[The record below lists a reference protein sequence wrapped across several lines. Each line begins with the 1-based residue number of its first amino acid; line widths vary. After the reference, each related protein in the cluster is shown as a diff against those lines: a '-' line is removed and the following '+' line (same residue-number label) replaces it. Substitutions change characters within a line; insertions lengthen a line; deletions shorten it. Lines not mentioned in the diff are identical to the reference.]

1 MDFSLCDRSALLRC
15 SLSLFLSFCLA
26 LPSLTMSAGEAL
38 TLTLTHRDELP
49 QAVTSLKQ
57 LNARAGD
64 MLSLSSELGED
75 FAFRVET
82 ARRTNHGNKVIRGV
96 SEAGGRL
103 TMVVT
108 SDGQL
113 QGYLREDG
121 RTHRLVQ
128 EGGDIVWHYADPY
141 LARPVDRGGVRLQ
154 RFDKTG
160 PANESIRDLKRMERT
175 ALKDLSE
182 ETIHYPVFGSGMA
195 TLDVLF
201 YHETGMQW
209 SDSAPDGGRSDEAVG
224 GATVAEQAG
233 TGSESVYRHQNQQ
246 HNAACGPASSS
257 ASLNNLQV
265 FSKCIDW
272 VAISTIR

>member
-1 MDFSLCDRSALLRC
+1 MDFSLCDRSALRRC
-15 SLSLFLSFCLA
+15 SLSLFLSLCHAF
-26 LPSLTMSAGEAL
+26 PSPAMSAGEAL

-49 QAVTSLKQ
+49 QAVKSLKQ
-57 LNARAGD
+57 LDTRAGD
-64 MLSLSSELGED
+64 ILSLSSEVGED

-82 ARRTNHGNKVIRGV
+82 SRRTNSGNKVIRGV
-96 SEAGGRL
+96 NEAGGRL

-121 RTHRLVQ
+121 RTYRLVR
-128 EGGDIVWHYADPY
+128 EGGDIVWYFADPY
-141 LARPVDRGGVRLQ
+141 LARPADRGGVRLE

-160 PANESIRDLKRMERT
+160 PVSELNRDLKRMERT

-182 ETIHYPVFGSGMA
+182 QTIHYPVFGSGMA

-233 TGSESVYRHQNQQ
+233 TRSESVYRHQNQQ
-246 HNAACGPASSS
+246 NNAACGPASSS